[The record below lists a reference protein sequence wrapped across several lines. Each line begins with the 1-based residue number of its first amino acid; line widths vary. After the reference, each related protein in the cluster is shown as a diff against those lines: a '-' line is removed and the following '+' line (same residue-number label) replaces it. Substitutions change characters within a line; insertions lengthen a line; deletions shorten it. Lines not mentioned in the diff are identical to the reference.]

1 MVTLASWLKSNKWRE
16 VGLEHQNSINIF
28 LYAKWGCKNESYSW
42 DVSFTLTKEVVKKQL
57 ETIVKNH
64 WDFLIIFFSTR
75 EFKRRARLNIKLLK
89 ILYPTIHSKKSC
101 QFLWVKDML
110 QIVCFYPM
118 KQDFLDHF
126 NTGSPHLWAIKL

>member
-64 WDFLIIFFSTR
+64 RDFLIIFFQQESL
-75 EFKRRARLNIKLLK
+75 KDGHDWILNCLK
-89 ILYPTIHSKKSC
+89 YYIQRYIQKKAVNFC
-101 QFLWVKDML
+101 ELKT
-110 QIVCFYPM
+110 CY
-118 KQDFLDHF
+118 K
-126 NTGSPHLWAIKL
+126 